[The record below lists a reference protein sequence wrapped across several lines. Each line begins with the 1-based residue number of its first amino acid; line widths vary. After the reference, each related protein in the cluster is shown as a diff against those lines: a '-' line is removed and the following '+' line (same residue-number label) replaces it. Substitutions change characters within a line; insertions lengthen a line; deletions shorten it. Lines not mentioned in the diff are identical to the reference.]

1 MRRLSVLS
9 IALFGLAGCSQSSDP
24 APAAPTST
32 APASTPAAA
41 VETPP
46 EGQSEPV
53 IEAVPHETKKPEAP
67 ATSELKLE
75 ILDWDQTLAIAKAH
89 PGKIVVMDLW
99 ATYCPPCLKELPG
112 LVALQKKYPDQVVCV
127 SVSLDYEGDAD
138 NPPAKIASDIR
149 QVLERI
155 KAHKVR
161 NILLSTST
169 EDLFNK
175 IEHKSMPVLYVFDQ
189 TGKRVGMFPDLK
201 NPEEPT
207 YAKNVLPLVE
217 KLLAAPKK

>member
-1 MRRLSVLS
+1 MRRLCVLS
-9 IALFGLAGCSQSSDP
+9 LVLSGFAGCSQPASEPAASATP
-24 APAAPTST
+24 APAAVP
-32 APASTPAAA
+32 
-41 VETPP
+41 ETPP

-53 IEAVPHETKKPEAP
+53 IDAVPHETKKPEAA

-127 SVSLDYEGDAD
+127 SVSLDYEGDTD
-138 NPPAKIASDIR
+138 NPPMKLAPDIR
-149 QVLERI
+149 KVLERI

-189 TGKRVGMFPDLK
+189 TGTRVGMFPDLK
-201 NPEEPT
+201 NPDEPT
-207 YAKNVLPLVE
+207 YAKDVLPLVE
-217 KLLAAPKK
+217 KLLAGPKK

>member
-1 MRRLSVLS
+1 MRVLCVLS
-9 IALFGLAGCSQSSDP
+9 LVLTGFTGCSQQASDTTPATAPP
-24 APAAPTST
+24 APAT
-32 APASTPAAA
+32 APEA
-41 VETPP
+41 PP

-53 IEAVPHETKKPEAP
+53 LEAVPHETKKPEAGGS
-67 ATSELKLE
+67 TSELKLE
-75 ILDWDQTLAIAKAH
+75 ILDWDQTLAISKAH

-112 LVALQKKYPDQVVCV
+112 LVALQKKYPDQVICV
-127 SVSLDYEGDAD
+127 SVSLDYEGDTD
-138 NPPAKIASDIR
+138 NPPMKLAPEIR

-161 NILLSTST
+161 NILLSTSS

-189 TGKRVGMFPDLK
+189 SGKRVGMFPDLK

-207 YAKNVLPLVE
+207 YAKDVGPLVE
-217 KLLAAPKK
+217 KLLAAPKQ